1 MESRVISIN
10 NNMLTI
16 KDVQNRL
23 GICKNNAYKLIKLPN
38 FPTIKIGR
46 KYLIPEDEFNVWVKN
61 SINKKLLQ

>member
-1 MESRVISIN
+1 MASIN

-46 KYLIPEDEFNVWVKN
+46 KYLIPQEEFENWIQK
-61 SINKKLLQ
+61 SLHKEFLQ

>member
-1 MESRVISIN
+1 
-10 NNMLTI
+10 MLTI

-46 KYLIPEDEFNVWVKN
+46 KYLIPEDEFETWIKN